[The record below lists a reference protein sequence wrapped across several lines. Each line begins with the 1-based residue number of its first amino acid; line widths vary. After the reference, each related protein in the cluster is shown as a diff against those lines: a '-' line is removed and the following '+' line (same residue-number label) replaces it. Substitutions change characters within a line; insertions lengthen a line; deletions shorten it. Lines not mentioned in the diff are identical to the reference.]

1 MSYDFNLSSLIDFND
16 SDYGQPVFNNT
27 YLEYLEENKD
37 LIDLRPS
44 LLKLARKF
52 TRITGEEAVGP

>member
-27 YLEYLEENKD
+27 YLEYLE
-37 LIDLRPS
+37 
-44 LLKLARKF
+44 
-52 TRITGEEAVGP
+52 